1 MTRKSEREIERLIDQ
16 LREEVTPAPEYEF
29 TSEVTVIMER
39 EDAEDAG
46 REILDDAGDTTRI
59 ATWYDEDGNAVGGS
73 PEHRVPDGVDLVEV
87 EPLDDTDR

>member
-16 LREEVTPAPEYEF
+16 LRDAVTPDPEF
-29 TSEVTVIMER
+29 NITSEVTVIMDR

-87 EPLDDTDR
+87 EPVDDADR

>member
-16 LREEVTPAPEYEF
+16 LRDEVTPDPEF
-29 TSEVTVIMER
+29 NITSEVTVIMDR

-59 ATWYDEDGNAVGGS
+59 VTWFDEDGSPYYGS
-73 PEHRVPDGVDLVEV
+73 PEHRVPDGLDLVKV
-87 EPLDDTDR
+87 APNK

>member
-16 LREEVTPAPEYEF
+16 LREEVTPDPEF
-29 TSEVTVIMER
+29 NITSEVTVIMDR

-46 REILDDAGDTTRI
+46 REILDDAGETTRI
-59 ATWYDEDGNAVGGS
+59 VTWYDENGNAVGGS
-73 PEHRVPDGVDLVEV
+73 PEQRVSSGADLVEV